1 MSIALWLE
9 HYLVVVM
16 AVLFVGIVATTFW
29 PGRKAAIEQQGRI
42 PFEDDV

>member
-1 MSIALWLE
+1 MSTAQLLE

-16 AVLFVGIVATTFW
+16 TLLFAGIVVATYW
-29 PGRKAAIEQQGRI
+29 PGRKDKIEQQGRI